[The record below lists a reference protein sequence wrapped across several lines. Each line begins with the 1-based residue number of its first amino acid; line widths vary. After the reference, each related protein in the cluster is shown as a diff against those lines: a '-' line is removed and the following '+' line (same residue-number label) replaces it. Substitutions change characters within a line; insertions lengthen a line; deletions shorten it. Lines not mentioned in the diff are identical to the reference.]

1 MVELVHC
8 FLNSNHL
15 LVLKIE
21 TSKIQIIEGSHRS
34 WKVLEFEMFPG
45 KSWDVLNI
53 LKNSGKVLE
62 FYTIFVCQILFP
74 K

>member
-8 FLNSNHL
+8 FLNNNHL

-34 WKVLEFEMFPG
+34 WKVLEFEMFP
-45 KSWDVLNI
+45 
-53 LKNSGKVLE
+53 
-62 FYTIFVCQILFP
+62 
-74 K
+74 